1 MTTQTIFFFAMGVF
15 GLMLV
20 GIVLTIFEFYRLTD
34 DPSTRKGVGAA
45 LSMSPLDFRTLSAR
59 FPRWWP
65 NRFLTFGEVC

>member
-34 DPSTRKGVGAA
+34 DPSAKKGVGAEQ
-45 LSMSPLDFRTLSAR
+45 LGSDQSQD
-59 FPRWWP
+59 
-65 NRFLTFGEVC
+65 NR